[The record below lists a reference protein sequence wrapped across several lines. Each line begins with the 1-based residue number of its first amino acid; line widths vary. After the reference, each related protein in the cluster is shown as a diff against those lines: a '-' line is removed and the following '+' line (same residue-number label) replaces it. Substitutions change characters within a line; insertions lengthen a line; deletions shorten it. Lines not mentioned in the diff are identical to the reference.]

1 MESSP
6 PEPGLL
12 ATLGW
17 VDLTA
22 LAVLLVFLVL
32 GLFRGFVWQASRI
45 ATLVIAYVVAG
56 LYGQKV
62 ADRIGTW
69 FGEEAPANL
78 PLYISYF
85 FVFLVVL
92 IIVSI
97 IAYFLEKLVTK
108 TGLTFYNRVGGG
120 LLGIGTGACVVL
132 AMLAVI
138 MMFFT
143 SGSGIVQAAE
153 TSRSMTVSKRAL
165 EMFGK
170 AIPEPVLEVFGLK
183 PEAEDPEAPPT
194 RMPGDE
200 EPPKSAK

>member
-1 MESSP
+1 MESSTP
-6 PEPGLL
+6 DPGLL

-22 LAVLLVFLVL
+22 LAILLVFFVL
-32 GLFRGFVWQASRI
+32 GLFRGFVWQAGRI
-45 ATLVIAYVVAG
+45 ATLLVAYAIAG
-56 LYGQKV
+56 LYGQPV
-62 ADRIGTW
+62 ADRISTW

-97 IAYFLEKLVTK
+97 IAHFLEKLVAK

-120 LLGIGTGACVVL
+120 LLGIGTGACVIL
-132 AMLAVI
+132 AMLSII

-143 SGSGIVQAAE
+143 SGSSIVQAAE
-153 TSRSMTVSKRAL
+153 NSRSMTVSKRAL
-165 EMFGK
+165 EMLGT
-170 AIPEPVLEVFGLK
+170 AVPEPMLDVFGVK
-183 PEAEDPEAPPT
+183 GEAAEIPPPT
-194 RMPGDE
+194 EVPGAE
-200 EPPKSAK
+200 SGK

>member
-1 MESSP
+1 MESST

-22 LAVLLVFLVL
+22 LAILLVFFVL
-32 GLFRGFVWQASRI
+32 GLFRGFVWQAGRI
-45 ATLVIAYVVAG
+45 ATLLVAYVTAG
-56 LYGQKV
+56 LYGQAV
-62 ADRIGTW
+62 ADRISTW
-69 FGEEAPANL
+69 FGEQAPANL

-97 IAYFLEKLVTK
+97 IAFFLEKLVTK

-120 LLGIGTGACVVL
+120 VLGIGTGACVVL

-165 EMFGK
+165 EMLGNTV
-170 AIPEPVLEVFGLK
+170 PEPVLQVFGMQ
-183 PEAEDPEAPPT
+183 PEDAEQETGPAAPPL
-194 RMPGDE
+194 MPGDE
-200 EPPKSAK
+200 KGK